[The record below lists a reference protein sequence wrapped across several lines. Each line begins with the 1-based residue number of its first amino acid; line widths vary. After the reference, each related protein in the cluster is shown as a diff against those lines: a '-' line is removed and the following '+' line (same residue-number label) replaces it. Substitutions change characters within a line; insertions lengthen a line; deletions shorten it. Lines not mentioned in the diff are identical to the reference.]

1 MKTILRFGL
10 AGFLGTLAAA
20 TAASADATVELID
33 GVYGMSI
40 SSDGTVIAGNLVG
53 NYETFRWTEATGVV
67 PLGMSSVE
75 VLGTGAGGPDISAD
89 GTRISATILGADS
102 TYSTQGR
109 WTLGQGWEETMPPPP
124 PDGGTL
130 DGSYGSAWGLSD
142 DGETVVGL
150 YWRPNQPGGL
160 AYASSWTDTGGLVG
174 LSSGDANGRAND
186 CNADGSVIVGWT
198 EADFGNWQA
207 TVWVDGVME
216 VLEDNIGWVEAKAV
230 SPDGLTVYGM
240 THDDDRLLY
249 DAAAWDWDG
258 SAWNKRVLGSLPG
271 TAPEQGRV
279 AAVDATSDGRVVVGF
294 NQFFFGNYTGF
305 VWTEETGMVDIV
317 DFLADRGVTLPFSF
331 DPQGVNAISD
341 DGSVLVLVGQ
351 SMVFPF
357 GGQTYVIR
365 LDHGVDAPEIAAAAG
380 DAASMRAWP
389 NPTRG
394 ATKLSLELPRAAEGT
409 VGIYDTTGRLVRR
422 IASGRL
428 PSGRQDLTWDGR
440 NGGGGKVAAGVYWI
454 RLEAG
459 TMRETSK
466 LVMVR

>member
-1 MKTILRFGL
+1 MLVRS
-10 AGFLGTLAAA
+10 
-20 TAASADATVELID
+20 ASCE
-33 GVYGMSI
+33 
-40 SSDGTVIAGNLVG
+40 
-53 NYETFRWTEATGVV
+53 
-67 PLGMSSVE
+67 
-75 VLGTGAGGPDISAD
+75 
-89 GTRISATILGADS
+89 
-102 TYSTQGR
+102 
-109 WTLGQGWEETMPPPP
+109 
-124 PDGGTL
+124 
-130 DGSYGSAWGLSD
+130 
-142 DGETVVGL
+142 
-150 YWRPNQPGGL
+150 
-160 AYASSWTDTGGLVG
+160 
-174 LSSGDANGRAND
+174 
-186 CNADGSVIVGWT
+186 
-198 EADFGNWQA
+198 
-207 TVWVDGVME
+207 
-216 VLEDNIGWVEAKAV
+216 
-230 SPDGLTVYGM
+230 
-240 THDDDRLLY
+240 
-249 DAAAWDWDG
+249 
-258 SAWNKRVLGSLPG
+258 
-271 TAPEQGRV
+271 
-279 AAVDATSDGRVVVGF
+279 GRVVVGF

-331 DPQGVNAISD
+331 DQQGVNAISD

-428 PSGRQDLTWDGR
+428 PSGRQDLMWDGR